1 MIFAEPDSVYRTTDG
16 GLHWTPFAEIPKAQK
31 ASNDTYATLLFTDAQ
46 HGWMMDGSNV
56 FASSDGGAGWKNIL
70 STRNS
75 SLQYFLDLKMLDNQ
89 TGYLLSESKV
99 LKTTDGGATF
109 VPVYYDS
116 AFTMES
122 LSIADAN
129 HVWATGMISPSQSV
143 LLKYAR

>member
-56 FASSDGGAGWKNIL
+56 FASSDGGADWKNIL